1 MVGPVPRSSDQWK
14 RLYSLRQSV
23 ERVFKS
29 LKQSRRLERHCFRG
43 LAKITL
49 HCLMSLL
56 AYSATA
62 LYGLRN
68 GLNPRWMVRK
78 VA

>member
-1 MVGPVPRSSDQWK
+1 MLRA
-14 RLYSLRQSV
+14 LRQSV

-29 LKQSRRLERHCFRG
+29 LKESRRLERHCYRG

-49 HCLMSLL
+49 HCLMSLV
-56 AYSATA
+56 AFNATA